1 MADIKSNPIVEQI
14 YEVAPLLNGLMG
26 LTTKIHRYMIT
37 LYAAAT
43 VPFFYINGKE
53 IENSVYF
60 TLYGLSKIARIL
72 NDIRYD
78 RSRVA
83 LGVYK
88 KAENMGLV
96 EFKKDRG
103 ETYVKITSKGTNLYS
118 KILVDL
124 LTIKRL
130 HSIIPSVVENS
141 IPHDRFISKGGSQIQ
156 SKQSIQFVIQSLM
169 SDMNTI
175 NSEFGNEILM
185 LEERDTNV

>member
-37 LYAAAT
+37 LYAATT

-60 TLYGLSKIARIL
+60 TLYGLAKIAGIL

-88 KAENMGLV
+88 RAENMGLV

-103 ETYVKITSKGTNLYS
+103 ETYVKITSKGTKLYS

-130 HSIIPSVVENS
+130 HSIIPGVVENS
-141 IPHDRFISKGGSQIQ
+141 IPDERFISKGGLQMRDN
-156 SKQSIQFVIQSLM
+156 QSIQFVVQSLI
-169 SDMNTI
+169 SEMNAI
-175 NSEFGNEILM
+175 NREFGNDILM
-185 LEERDTNV
+185 LEERDTAV